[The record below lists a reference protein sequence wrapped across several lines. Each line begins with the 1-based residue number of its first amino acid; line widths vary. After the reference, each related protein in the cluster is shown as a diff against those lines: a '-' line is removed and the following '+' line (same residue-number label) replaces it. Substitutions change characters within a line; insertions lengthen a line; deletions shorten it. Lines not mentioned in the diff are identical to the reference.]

1 LESSSKEV
9 KRTVVVECY
18 ANKRARKAL
27 REIEDAYKEMLEEMV
42 EYALKH
48 GASQS
53 TLHKVFYE
61 RFRER
66 FPWLPTRVVK
76 GAYRDAVR
84 RAKSFRE
91 LKKRGRAY
99 TERPEVRRVTIT
111 YSDSQDW
118 RLENGVV
125 KLRTHEGWVQL
136 HYKSY
141 KLLRKYVYGGWRL
154 ASELGLRTAGRR
166 IIAYLT
172 FTKVFEVAYEP
183 QNIVAVDV
191 NENNATIAVFN
202 YGVLSEVYRV
212 ETGLGRIV
220 VAYAERRK
228 RITRGN
234 STKTREV
241 RKKLKKLREGERKL
255 DVLRKT
261 AKLVE
266 RLAIE
271 NRAVVV
277 VGNINRKA
285 KERMEEN
292 ANNKLRHRIHQWSVS
307 TLIKLLDEKPIR
319 VEKVSESG
327 TSSRDPFTGTLIKD
341 YEPLVIRNAVRGLK
355 RVRVVKTTLRV
366 ARVCGRVVERDV
378 AGAINIGLRYLSSD
392 GRPVALASTGAHD
405 VRVMLVTPHGGAT
418 PLTVLQVFTDTVKY
432 R

>member
-1 LESSSKEV
+1 MKSSPKEV

-27 REIEDAYKEMLEEMV
+27 REIEDAYREMLKEMV

-76 GAYRDAVR
+76 GAYRDALR

-91 LKKRGRAY
+91 LKKRGKAC
-99 TERPEVRRVTIT
+99 TEKPEVRRVTII

-118 RLENGVV
+118 RLGNGVV
-125 KLRTHEGWVQL
+125 KLRAHEGWVQL
-136 HYKSY
+136 HYKSH
-141 KLLRKYVYGGWRL
+141 KLLRKYVYGGWKV
-154 ASELGLRTAGRR
+154 ASELKLRIAGKK
-166 IIAYLT
+166 ILTYLT
-172 FTKVFEVAYEP
+172 FTKVFEVICEP
-183 QNIVAVDV
+183 RNVVAADV
-191 NENNATIAVFN
+191 NENNVTVAVFN
-202 YGVLSEVYRV
+202 DGVLSEVYRV
-212 ETGLGRIV
+212 ETGLGRMVI
-220 VAYAERRK
+220 AYAERRK

-241 RKKLKKLREGERKL
+241 RGKLKKLREGERKL

-261 AKLVE
+261 AKLIE
-266 RLAIE
+266 QLAIE

-355 RVRVVKTTLRV
+355 RVKVVKTTLRV

-378 AGAINIGLRYLSSD
+378 IGAINIGLRFFYSD
-392 GRPVALASTGAHD
+392 GRPVALASTGAHE
-405 VRVMLVTPHGGAT
+405 VRAMLVIPHGGAT
-418 PLTVLQVFTDTVKY
+418 PLDCLQLIRVV
-432 R
+432 